1 MSEGGREEGK
11 PAVPTE
17 DVLAIGRGPTPEDR
31 ARDDVL
37 TGMLSAHNLFPTQ
50 EDKDIRERVLQS
62 LQRLSQECCLEI
74 AQSHGIS
81 FTEADLQNPYSEVDA
96 ADAADNG
103 NEGEGEGG
111 NEGSDPAQ
119 QQQQQQQKKPSTA
132 TRGNGTIV
140 EDSPVVD
147 ITQGKVAFAKVVTS
161 GSYPLGVYNSG
172 SDIDVTA
179 VCANHV
185 TRDDF
190 FNLMVAKLN
199 ACEDAK
205 NVHYIRDAF
214 VPIIDVEFLGIS
226 IDLLFIRLKL
236 LYIPD
241 DLNLH
246 DPKMITYY
254 GDKLESVNGK
264 EKDERKDNA
273 NNANGPRVAKYLL
286 EHVPDLDAFR
296 SALRFVKFW
305 AGRKK
310 AHKHKHIINT

>member
-1 MSEGGREEGK
+1 MTEEEK
-11 PAVPTE
+11 AAAPAT
-17 DVLAIGRGPTPEDR
+17 DLLSIGRDPTPEDR
-31 ARDDVL
+31 TKDDVL
-37 TGMLSAHNLFPTQ
+37 TGMLSAHNLFPSK
-50 EDKDIRERVLQS
+50 EDKDIRERVLQG

-81 FTEADLQNPYSEVDA
+81 FTEADIQNPYSEVDA
-96 ADAADNG
+96 AGAEGDGVGDGADSAQPQAPSSRPAAL
-103 NEGEGEGG
+103 EE
-111 NEGSDPAQ
+111 
-119 QQQQQQQKKPSTA
+119 
-132 TRGNGTIV
+132 
-140 EDSPVVD
+140 SPIVD
-147 ITQGKVAFAKVVTS
+147 ITKGNIAFAKVVTS

-190 FNLMVAKLN
+190 FNLMVDKLN
-199 ACEDAK
+199 ECEDAK

-214 VPIIDVEFLGIS
+214 VPIIDVEFMGIS

-246 DPKMITYY
+246 DPKMIMYY
-254 GDKLESVNGK
+254 GDKLEIVNGK
-264 EKDERKDNA
+264 DKDERKDNA

-286 EHVPDLDAFR
+286 ENVPNLEAFR
-296 SALRFVKFW
+296 SALRFIKFW
-305 AGRKK
+305 AGRK
-310 AHKHKHIINT
+310 